1 MQPDASSIPHSLAQ
15 VLWLVLAT
23 FVGSVGGWVARR
35 KREPHEV
42 AKLQAETRKINVETD
57 VSLIQAATTAITKAE
72 RLQQEREH
80 WELKAFDLE
89 VELKDARA
97 DIAQMTTQARLDN
110 YQIRRQMA
118 FIEMK
123 NLKDQYL
130 ALDHPKE

>member
-23 FVGSVGGWVARR
+23 FVGSVGGWIARR

-97 DIAQMTTQARLDN
+97 DIAQMATQARLDN